1 MREAKSRLFIA
12 SLLASSFSVGAMA
25 FDQPEVTFFVER
37 WSEGRV
43 VECPVMTGSLGDSL
57 ETGLANQMRVAA
69 RSGPLDRDGRT
80 DIHIRI
86 YSASGAV
93 LHEKNY
99 SAKLS
104 QQKPSFQ
111 FGGVTVLVA
120 SESLLKTTRG
130 TTWRDFDTRTKP
142 GKTLERTNS
151 RQGCVPLLGAA
162 QRNR

>member
-1 MREAKSRLFIA
+1 LKRSIIA
-12 SLLASSFSVGAMA
+12 PLLASSISVSAMT
-25 FDQPEVTFFVER
+25 FDQPEVTFSVER

-43 VECPVMTGSLGDSL
+43 AECPVMIGSLGDRL
-57 ETGLANQMRVAA
+57 ETDLANQMKVAA
-69 RSGPLDRDGRT
+69 LSGPLDQDGRT
-80 DIHIRI
+80 ELNIRI
-86 YSASGAV
+86 YSASGAL

-130 TTWRDFDTRTKP
+130 TTWRDFDTRMKP
-142 GKTLERTNS
+142 NKPLERTNS
-151 RQGCVPLLGAA
+151 QQDCVPLLGAA
-162 QRNR
+162 QRSR